1 MNKEILTTDNINDIC
16 MLING
21 LKDEGSM
28 ASALLFKLNDQINAI
43 KPGRP
48 MSKEALNDMK
58 ITLDNM
64 VVAMANE
71 ASDNYKIAAEGGDVS
86 SDHLFKFIAG
96 SYNIRKGLT
105 KCGDKM
111 FTASAG
117 KWQLDDKDK
126 LYALEVI
133 NNLVTSGVDVA
144 DVAELFRTD
153 KDTIVGIVQRTEG
166 CEEKLF
172 ESMTD
177 IGYMSAVTTGEQLL
191 EAMSEQDD
199 GCDNSCSG
207 DCRCGEHN
215 NSCNDLSDADAEKA
229 IKEVYKLLKEMDA
242 EKANKSKTIE
252 FPGGWYT
259 ETTIKVDSPNKY
271 REIYSIRDIIRHMFD
286 F

>member
-64 VVAMANE
+64 VVAIANE
-71 ASDNYKIAAEGGDVS
+71 ASDNYKIAAEGGDVTN
-86 SDHLFKFIAG
+86 DCLFKFIAG
-96 SYNIRKGLT
+96 AYNIRKGLT
-105 KCGDKM
+105 KYPDKT
-111 FTASAG
+111 FTASSG
-117 KWQLDDKDK
+117 KWQLDNKDK
-126 LYALEVI
+126 LYALEII
-133 NNLVTSGVDVA
+133 NKLIAGGLDTE

-153 KDTIVGIVQRTEG
+153 NDTIIGIIQRNSE
-166 CEEKLF
+166 CENKLF
-172 ESMTD
+172 EAMTHM
-177 IGYMSAVTTGEQLL
+177 GYVSAVTAGEELIK
-191 EAMSEQDD
+191 AMDD
-199 GCDNSCSG
+199 VRDECSG
-207 DCRCGEHN
+207 DCDGKC
-215 NSCNDLSDADAEKA
+215 SCQKSSSNDLSDAEAEEA
-229 IKEVYKLLKEMDA
+229 IKEVYKLLKEVDSKIP
-242 EKANKSKTIE
+242 EKSKTIK
-252 FPGGWYT
+252 FPGGWYK

-271 REIYSIRDIIRHMFD
+271 RGIYSISDVIRHMFD